1 MAIKRLNK
9 GDNTDRQIKD
19 TMIERANRELLN
31 IAAYIGEKAVEY
43 ARKNGSYKDQTGN
56 LRSSIGYAV
65 VHDKKVILKD
75 ALEKVK
81 NGVEGVQVGNQF
93 RNELIEEQQKKGIST
108 IVLAGMDYAAAVEST
123 NRDVISGSEL
133 MVKKLVPELLR
144 RSGFNVKER

>member
-93 RNELIEEQQKKGIST
+93 RNELIKEQQKKGISM

-144 RSGFNVKER
+144 RSGFKVKEK